1 MLFNR
6 QFNFLS
12 VRLNEEAKGITMI
25 HMIPNGD
32 TTIVYCCDTMNYY
45 VFPKGEAEELA
56 DGIDNAEHALSVLG
70 SQKEIYED
78 EFSTLILNV
87 SNDCN
92 MRCKYCFANHGAY
105 QSPKGMMNADIACK
119 A

>member
-78 EFSTLILNV
+78 ECV
-87 SNDCN
+87 
-92 MRCKYCFANHGAY
+92 
-105 QSPKGMMNADIACK
+105 Q
-119 A
+119 